1 MSRTNEDLRLYAY
14 TDVERKVAELVFDGK
29 HTRNQI
35 ADLIGY
41 STRGTNKLIRR
52 LRMRAGMQDATRHS
66 KQTETPEGF
75 SIQRTTTL
83 YKQGEEVMQWVRR
96 NQDEDKREAMMRE
109 VIAGLSEEL
118 PRYPASPA
126 PESISNDLLNLY
138 ILTDYHLGMRSW
150 QEETGE
156 SWDIQIAERMLMG
169 WIDRAIETAPD
180 AECGVFAQ
188 LGDFLHWDGLEPVTP
203 AHKHVLDVDTR
214 FPLLVRTAIRAM
226 RYVIDKLLQ
235 KHDTVHVIVADA
247 NHDPA
252 SGAWLREWIAAVYE
266 QDLRLTVDTSADTYY
281 CYEWGKTS
289 LFFHHGH
296 RTSKPMSV
304 DNVFAARFRDV
315 FGRTEHSYAH
325 LGHRHH
331 TESKETN
338 LMLIEQ
344 HRTLAARDAY
354 ASSRGYDAG
363 RDAKV
368 ITYSREHGEVG
379 RVIITPEMIK

>member
-1 MSRTNEDLRLYAY
+1 VSPEYQRLYDLAT
-14 TDVERKVAELVFDGK
+14 TDTQREVVQARASGMSWPELALTLKRDM
-29 HTRNQI
+29 RNCQR
-35 ADLIGY
+35 AMQLL
-41 STRGTNKLIRR
+41 KLEAAR
-52 LRMRAGMQDATRHS
+52 QDATLHS
-66 KQTETPEGF
+66 KQNETPEGF
-75 SIQRTTTL
+75 AIQRTTTL

-96 NQDEDKREAMMRE
+96 SADDEKREQLMRE
-109 VIAGLSEEL
+109 AIAALSDEL
-118 PRYPASPA
+118 PRYEPA
-126 PESISNDLLNLY
+126 PAPTPIHNDLLNLY

-150 QEETGE
+150 HEESGE
-156 SWDIQIAERMLMG
+156 NWDIEIAEHVLMK
-169 WIDRAIETAPD
+169 WIDRAIATAPD

-226 RYVIDKLLQ
+226 RYVIDKLLR
-235 KHDTVHVIVADA
+235 KHNRVHVIVADA

-266 QDLRLTVDTSADTYY
+266 QDTRLTVDTSADTFY
-281 CYEWGKTS
+281 CYEWGRTS

-296 RTSKPMSV
+296 RTNKPMSV
-304 DNVFAARFRDV
+304 DNVFASRFRDV

-331 TESKETN
+331 SESKETN

-344 HRTLAARDAY
+344 HRTLAAKDAY
-354 ASSRGYDAG
+354 ASSRGYEAG

-368 ITYSREHGEVG
+368 ITYSKDHGEVG
-379 RVIITPEMIK
+379 RVIITPEMIR